1 MKRLMLIMLVVFVAF
16 AGASVFAQDK
26 ELKIFIWSE
35 YMDEVNMPK
44 AFEKAT
50 GIKVHL
56 DLYESNEE
64 MLAKLQAGGVSLYDI
79 VVPSDYILPSMIKL
93 RLLQPLDHSKIP
105 NIKNLAPKF
114 RNPAFDPGNK
124 YSVGWQWGTVGLM
137 YRKDR
142 VKEADAQSWSLLFD
156 PKKDPGPFC
165 LLDSVR
171 EMMGITLLYLGHD
184 FNSIDPKELMA
195 AANLLIKT
203 KKRPSC
209 LGFKGGVGG
218 KNDVVANAAAAA
230 IVYNG
235 DAIQAIASDPKHLG
249 FTIPKEGSEIW
260 IDSMCIPA
268 KAPHPDAAHKWI
280 NWILE
285 PKIGAWLSN
294 YNHFATPNQAAM
306 PYLNK
311 EDLNNPGV
319 WPTPEMMK
327 KLHFVKDL
335 GKNTRIVDE
344 AWTRVK
350 SH

>member
-1 MKRLMLIMLVVFVAF
+1 MKKLVLLLVALVLVLSGT
-16 AGASVFAQDK
+16 AMGAEK
-26 ELKIFIWSE
+26 TLNIFIWSE
-35 YMDEVNMPK
+35 YMPPTMPK

-50 GIKVHL
+50 GIKVKI

-64 MLAKLQAGGVSLYDI
+64 MLAKLQSGGVSQYDI
-79 VVPSDYILPSMIKL
+79 VVPSDYIMPSMIKL
-93 RLLQPLDHSKIP
+93 GLLQPLGHSKIP
-105 NIKNLAPKF
+105 NLKNLGSKF
-114 RNPAFDPGNK
+114 RNTTFDPGNK
-124 YSVGWQWGTVGLM
+124 YSVGWQWGTVGLI

-142 VKEADAQSWSLLFD
+142 IKPSDAQSWSILFD

-171 EMMGITLLYLGHD
+171 EMMGITLRYLGYD
-184 FNSIDPKELMA
+184 FNSIKPNELKA
-195 AANLLIKT
+195 ASDLLIRT
-203 KKRPSC
+203 KKRGSC

-235 DAIQAIASDPKHLG
+235 DAVRAIATDPKHLA
-249 FTIPKEGSEIW
+249 FTVPREGSEIW
-260 IDSMCIPA
+260 LDNMCIPA
-268 KAPHPDAAHKWI
+268 KAPHPDAAYKWI

-294 YNHFATPNQAAM
+294 YNHFATPNAAAK
-306 PYLNK
+306 PFLDK
-311 EDLNNPGV
+311 KDLDNPAV
-319 WPTPEMMK
+319 WPTPEIMK
-327 KLHFVKDL
+327 TLSFTKDL

-344 AWTRVK
+344 AWTRAK